1 VILTID
7 LGTSVTKVALW
18 DHEGL
23 MALSETAVDTVHP
36 GPGRSEQDPS
46 TWWTSVVASCA
57 QVRGAT
63 RAGFGS
69 VEVVGCTGARQ
80 TLVLVDDV
88 GEVLGPAILWSDR
101 RAAAEAAQLSDH
113 LGTGNGPPAQCGIV
127 VDGASVAAKIA
138 WLAVHQ
144 AERLDASRWILT
156 PRDLIAWWLTG
167 EVATDVTMASRSGLY
182 DADGRV
188 VGELVARAGDRLP
201 PVVPADQVVGGL
213 QGGAAAALGLPPG
226 TPVVIGA
233 ADRPSEVVGTGS
245 TESSPMVS
253 WGTTANVS
261 VPVVDRPVPPPAGVV
276 VSRAADGGWLL
287 EGGLSAAG
295 SLVAWLARCTRTQ
308 PAELAQLAEHCPPGA
323 RGVLATPWLDGA
335 RAPWWRSDASA
346 AIVGLGSEHGAE
358 ELARA
363 AFESVGWEV
372 ARCLEAMAARRR
384 VQPAFVD
391 IVLGGRGAAIP
402 VWLDVLTGIT
412 GLPVVRRRSGQAA
425 SAGAALVAAGAVGID
440 YDLARIDPVIEQVEP
455 DLATV
460 GIYEGLRGQAD
471 RVATALIDMGFPSA
485 GAERGATPGPRCD

>member
-23 MALSETAVDTVHP
+23 VALSETAVDTVHP

-46 TWWTSVVASCA
+46 SWWTSVVASCA
-57 QVRGAT
+57 QVRAAT

-69 VEVVGCTGARQ
+69 VDAVGCTGARQ

-88 GEVLGPAILWSDR
+88 GEALGPAILWSDR
-101 RAAAEAAQLSDH
+101 RAAAEAAQLSGS
-113 LGTGNGPPAQCGIV
+113 LGTGEGPAAQCGIV

-138 WLAVHQ
+138 WLARHLGEQ
-144 AERLDASRWILT
+144 LDASRWMLA
-156 PRDLIAWWLTG
+156 PRDLMVWWLTG

-182 DADGRV
+182 DVDGRV
-188 VGELVARAGDRLP
+188 VGELVGRAGDRLP

-213 QGGAAAALGLPPG
+213 QGGAASALGLPAG

-233 ADRPSEVVGTGS
+233 ADRPSEVVGSGS
-245 TESSPMVS
+245 TDLSPMVS

-276 VSRAADGGWLL
+276 VSRAADGGWLM

-295 SLVAWLARCTRTQ
+295 SLVAWLARCTHTE
-308 PAELAQLAEHCPPGA
+308 PAQLAQLAGQCPPGA
-323 RGVLATPWLDGA
+323 RGVMATPWLDGA
-335 RAPWWRSDASA
+335 RAPWWRSEASA
-346 AIVGLGSEHGAE
+346 AIVGLGSEHGTE

-363 AFESVGWEV
+363 AFEAVGWEV
-372 ARCLEAMAARRR
+372 ARCLEAMAARRQR
-384 VQPAFVD
+384 QPAFVD
-391 IVLGGRGAAIP
+391 IVLGGRGSAIP
-402 VWLDVLTGIT
+402 VWNDVLTGIT
-412 GLPVVRRRSGQAA
+412 GLSVTRRRSGQAA
-425 SAGAALVAAGAVGID
+425 SAGAALVAARAVGID
-440 YDLARIDPVIEQVEP
+440 YDLARVDPVVEQVEP
-455 DLATV
+455 DMATV

-471 RVATALIDMGFPSA
+471 RVATALIDLGLPAADA
-485 GAERGATPGPRCD
+485 GRGAPPEPRCD